1 MFRVHFKQLI
11 MLKNILKFEGV
22 HKLNKQQ
29 QKAVNGG
36 TSGYCCFNSADYYME
51 SVPNYADPAYEGY
64 LTHSQRHDIWLQAY
78 DGCMAGMVNAC
89 LPAQ

>member
-1 MFRVHFKQLI
+1 
-11 MLKNILKFEGV
+11 MLKNILKLQGV
-22 HKLNKQQ
+22 QELSKQK
-29 QKAVNGG
+29 QKAVSGG
-36 TSGYCCFNSADYYME
+36 RTEIDGVCCFNSADYYME